1 MAKAEC
7 GPRSVSSQSHA
18 VDTMLNRP
26 NAVYAVWLPLTPC
39 TRASGPVTTSS
50 ALEGSHSFLPLG
62 IVMSATRK
70 VTRLWR
76 LIKLSHQALLIAK
89 FSQKLSQKARWR
101 WWNTRRLGTWS
112 YFQNTRR
119 TVEADEIRSSPWNHI
134 RLLPIGIWALWKKR
148 WFHSLLSPRSLEPCL
163 PQSRCS
169 RKTTI
174 EWVNGLIVNPDN
186 SSAGMMRRILNN
198 PKSLF
203 KVFQIWHKKLLSV
216 NVSAK
221 NYIHFLGTHLAFFLI
236 YPLSKNHKKLFN
248 MKYTDEGRRKNMG
261 MRLKDT
267 NYYVTISKQQGNIG

>member
-1 MAKAEC
+1 M
-7 GPRSVSSQSHA
+7 
-18 VDTMLNRP
+18 
-26 NAVYAVWLPLTPC
+26 
-39 TRASGPVTTSS
+39 
-50 ALEGSHSFLPLG
+50 
-62 IVMSATRK
+62 
-70 VTRLWR
+70 
-76 LIKLSHQALLIAK
+76 
-89 FSQKLSQKARWR
+89 
-101 WWNTRRLGTWS
+101 GTCS

-119 TVEADEIRSSPWNHI
+119 TCWGRWNKIQSIKLYTFASHQN
-134 RLLPIGIWALWKKR
+134 LSFMKKR

-174 EWVNGLIVNPDN
+174 EWVNGLTLNPDN

-216 NVSAK
+216 NLSGK

-248 MKYTDEGRRKNMG
+248 MKYTDEGRRKKYEYGIKRYKLLCNN
-261 MRLKDT
+261 R
-267 NYYVTISKQQGNIG
+267 

>member
-89 FSQKLSQKARWR
+89 FSQKLSQKSRWR
-101 WWNTRRLGTWS
+101 WWNTRRLGTCS

-186 SSAGMMRRILNN
+186 SSEGMMRRILNN

>member
-1 MAKAEC
+1 MQCDFLSHLAQGPAE
-7 GPRSVSSQSHA
+7 
-18 VDTMLNRP
+18 D
-26 NAVYAVWLPLTPC
+26 
-39 TRASGPVTTSS
+39 GPVTTSS

-70 VTRLWR
+70 VTGLWR
-76 LIKLSHQALLIAK
+76 LVKLSHQALLIAK
-89 FSQKLSQKARWR
+89 FSQKLSQKSHVGDGEIQGGWELVP
-101 WWNTRRLGTWS
+101 TSKTQEGP
-112 YFQNTRR
+112 
-119 TVEADEIRSSPWNHI
+119 VEADEIRSSPWNHI

-169 RKTTI
+169 RKTTT

-236 YPLSKNHKKLFN
+236 YRLSKNHKKLFN